1 MAESQVA
8 LVTGGGAGMGLATA
22 TKLIE
27 SGWKVII
34 VDLNNETGLKAAEGL
49 GKNATFVQADVTK
62 WDDQV
67 GAFEH
72 AVELHGQINFV
83 FANAGIAG
91 RAGFYD
97 AATTWPPERPSL
109 IVEEVCLKGVVY
121 TSYLAMHY
129 MRGNKPSGGVIV
141 TTASGVHA
149 AASIYTAPD
158 LPLYTAAKHGVLG
171 LMRAMSHQLKD
182 EGIRVN
188 SILPGAIRTT
198 LYSDDIWTQFPKD
211 DFTPVE
217 EVVNTVMSLVSDE
230 TATGR
235 AMEIS
240 AGETFDRR
248 QPEYCNETMRRIMEG
263 KSY

>member
-1 MAESQVA
+1 
-8 LVTGGGAGMGLATA
+8 
-22 TKLIE
+22 
-27 SGWKVII
+27 
-34 VDLNNETGLKAAEGL
+34 
-49 GKNATFVQADVTK
+49 
-62 WDDQV
+62 
-67 GAFEH
+67 
-72 AVELHGQINFV
+72 
-83 FANAGIAG
+83 
-91 RAGFYD
+91 
-97 AATTWPPERPSL
+97 
-109 IVEEVCLKGVVY
+109 
-121 TSYLAMHY
+121 
-129 MRGNKPSGGVIV
+129 
-141 TTASGVHA
+141 
-149 AASIYTAPD
+149 
-158 LPLYTAAKHGVLG
+158 
-171 LMRAMSHQLKD
+171 MSHQLTD

>member
-1 MAESQVA
+1 
-8 LVTGGGAGMGLATA
+8 
-22 TKLIE
+22 
-27 SGWKVII
+27 
-34 VDLNNETGLKAAEGL
+34 
-49 GKNATFVQADVTK
+49 
-62 WDDQV
+62 
-67 GAFEH
+67 
-72 AVELHGQINFV
+72 
-83 FANAGIAG
+83 
-91 RAGFYD
+91 
-97 AATTWPPERPSL
+97 
-109 IVEEVCLKGVVY
+109 
-121 TSYLAMHY
+121 
-129 MRGNKPSGGVIV
+129 
-141 TTASGVHA
+141 
-149 AASIYTAPD
+149 
-158 LPLYTAAKHGVLG
+158 
-171 LMRAMSHQLKD
+171 MRAMSHQLKD